1 MPPLERQLQITSLS
15 HRDIR
20 RCVWLYHT
28 FPLSYRDI
36 EKMMLYRDIE
46 VTYKSIRKWCKKFA
60 QAYAQQIRRCRPQR
74 ADKWH
79 LDEVVITSKGRQSY
93 L

>member
-1 MPPLERQLQITSLS
+1 
-15 HRDIR
+15 
-20 RCVWLYHT
+20 
-28 FPLSYRDI
+28 
-36 EKMMLYRDIE
+36 MLYRDIE